1 MGHPLPAELVQ
12 GVSVRD
18 GEYGWEV
25 ARFPAALKVAEGS
38 GRACLGGQFQFRFDE
53 GIYEMYWLSAD
64 PAERFAGEQWE
75 DYVHRSCGD
84 VAKGFD
90 RLVGTADFSRILRE
104 LPSDLR
110 DKVTAAEFDFSRA
123 LVVVA
128 YFVTEQEFVALT
140 PARE

>member
-1 MGHPLPAELVQ
+1 MGDPLPAELVQ
-12 GVSVRD
+12 GVSIRD

-25 ARFPAALKVAEGS
+25 ARFPAALTMAEQS

-64 PAERFAGEQWE
+64 PAERFAGEKWE
-75 DYVHRSCGD
+75 DYVHRSCGE

-90 RLVGTADFSRILRE
+90 RLVGTTDFSRILRE

-110 DKVTAAEFDFSRA
+110 DKVTSAELDFTRA
-123 LVVVA
+123 LVFVA
-128 YFVTEQEFVALT
+128 YFVTEQEFVALS

>member
-1 MGHPLPAELVQ
+1 MDHPLPAELVQ

-25 ARFPAALKVAEGS
+25 AQFPAALKIAERT

-75 DYVHRSCGD
+75 DYVHRSCTE
-84 VAKGFD
+84 VAMGFD
-90 RLVGTADFSRILRE
+90 RLVGTTDFSRIVRE

-110 DKVTAAEFDFSRA
+110 DKVPSAELDFTRA
-123 LVVVA
+123 LVFVA
-128 YFVTEQEFVALT
+128 YFVTEQEFVALS

>member
-1 MGHPLPAELVQ
+1 MGDPLPAELVQ
-12 GVSVRD
+12 GVSIRD

-25 ARFPAALKVAEGS
+25 ARFPAALTMAEQS

-64 PAERFAGEQWE
+64 SAERFAGEKWE
-75 DYVHRSCGD
+75 DYVHRSCGE
-84 VAKGFD
+84 VAKEFD
-90 RLVGTADFSRILRE
+90 RLMGTTDFSRIFRE

-110 DKVTAAEFDFSRA
+110 DKVASADFDFTCA
-123 LVVVA
+123 LVFVA
-128 YFVTEQEFVALT
+128 YFVTEQEFVGLS